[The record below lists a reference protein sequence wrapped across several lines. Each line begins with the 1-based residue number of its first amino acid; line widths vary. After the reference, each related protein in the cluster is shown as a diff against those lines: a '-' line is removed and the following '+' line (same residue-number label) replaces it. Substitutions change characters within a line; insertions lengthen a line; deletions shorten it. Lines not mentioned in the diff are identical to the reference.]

1 MYLRQRDTTRPP
13 RASSPVG
20 LFTAAVLAS
29 SGGALADN
37 PPLTGSVLF
46 SGAVLNAIGFD
57 SFLSQRLERSGQRLS
72 GRPSRASLI
81 LAERSAPTRPA
92 AYRTMAG
99 M

>member
-1 MYLRQRDTTRPP
+1 MYLRQRDTARPP

-20 LFTAAVLAS
+20 LFTAAALAS

-46 SGAVLNAIGFD
+46 SGAVSNAIGFD
-57 SFLSQRLERSGQRLS
+57 SFLSQRLERSGRRLS
-72 GRPSRASLI
+72 GRPSRA
-81 LAERSAPTRPA
+81 AWVRSAPARPE